1 MSEPR
6 LRGRNLGAMRI
17 RVAELGEG
25 PLVLL
30 CHGFPRVLAVVVFPA
45 LGARRRGIWGHHDG
59 HARLR
64 RNRRAA

>member
-6 LRGRNLGAMRI
+6 LQVLEVGAIRM

-30 CHGFPRVLAVVVFPA
+30 CRGFPECWRSWSSQPFVRIT
-45 LGARRRGIWGHHDG
+45 G
-59 HARLR
+59 
-64 RNRRAA
+64 